1 MAERIKGMQIVI
13 GGDTTGL
20 SKALSGVNK
29 KISGTQKELKDVERL
44 LKLDPKNTVLLEQKQ
59 KLLAEAIS
67 ETREKLDSLKDADKQ
82 LSQNVKNYDKW
93 KAAYDPIQQ
102 EIDDTKK
109 KLNDL
114 KQAQK
119 DLGSPD
125 ADGYD
130 KIQAEVKETEERLKD
145 LQAQAKKVSDEFGNP
160 ISPKQYDALQ
170 REMIETKQEL
180 KKLEQQAKR
189 SKDKILDVAG
199 SVKKMAD
206 STDKLSGKIDKLAG
220 YTAPVS
226 AAVAGLGTAAIASVE
241 ATEELRT
248 DLSKLENAARD
259 SGVSAETARQV
270 WKDFAVATDEV
281 DSSVE
286 AVANLLKAGIEEN
299 KLQEAMEGI
308 TGAYLQFPD
317 TLKIESLA
325 DSLQETLATGEA
337 VGQFAELIER
347 LGGSTETFNEALK
360 NAETD
365 SEKVEVALQYMADN
379 GLARTYQ
386 SWKDNNEELVAYKE
400 SAMELNE
407 QYAELAETVQPLLT
421 EILDAVSEALEMF
434 NNLSPEMQKNIAFW
448 GLLVAAISPVL
459 GALGWVL
466 QGIKGI
472 LDFLSI
478 TFLPGVSKVTGFVF
492 GKLKSFATLITK
504 SVIPAIATAAKT
516 VFSFLATKIGAFI
529 GFVQGTVIPAIVTA
543 VKTIFSFLVTKIGA
557 FIGFIQGT
565 IIPAIATAAKTVF
578 SFLVTKIT
586 AFVGFIQGT
595 VIPAIVTALQGLF
608 AFLAANPVVLIIG
621 TIVAAVIALV
631 ALIAVKGDEIQAIL
645 QKVDDFLQNVFAIN
659 WKNIFGPVLGEYL
672 NFFVSNVKNMWN
684 ALKQIFDG
692 IINFI
697 RGVFTG
703 DWERAWQGVGQIVK
717 GIFDW
722 MVGAVKTPLNA
733 IIGLLNGAISAINSL
748 INGFNSIDIS
758 LPSWLGGGSWSPSI
772 PNIPSIP
779 YLAKGGILQKGSA
792 VVGEAGPEL
801 LTIMG
806 NRAMVQPLTSQ
817 TQNTTNLGGVSV
829 TVYGAPGQDVRE
841 LASIIMDEMES
852 ATQRKKAVYA

>member
-44 LKLDPKNTVLLEQKQ
+44 LKLDPTNTTLLEQRQ
-59 KLLAEAIS
+59 KLLAEAVS
-67 ETREKLDSLKDADKQ
+67 ETREKLESLKKADEQ
-82 LSQNVKNYDKW
+82 LSESVKNYDKW

-130 KIQAEVKETEERLKD
+130 KIQAEVKETEDRLKD

-170 REMIETKQEL
+170 REIIEQNQLLEKQNKEFKEISSNASKAAGSL
-180 KKLEQQAKR
+180 KKFSNASGQFSSQM
-189 SKDKILDVAG
+189 G
-199 SVKKMAD
+199 
-206 STDKLSGKIDKLAG
+206 KLSGYI
-220 YTAPVS
+220 APVS
-226 AAVAGLGTAAIASVE
+226 AAVAGLGTAAIASVP
-241 ATEELRT
+241 ATEELRS
-248 DLSKLENAARD
+248 DLSKLDNAARD
-259 SGVSAETARQV
+259 SGVSVDAARQA
-270 WKDFAVATDEV
+270 WKDFTVATDEA

-286 AVANLLKAGIEEN
+286 AVSNLLAAGFDETG
-299 KLQEAMEGI
+299 LQQAFEGI
-308 TGAYLQFPD
+308 TGAYLKFPD

-337 VGQFAELIER
+337 TGQFAELIDR
-347 LGGSTETFNEALK
+347 LGGSTKDFNKALQ
-360 NAETD
+360 NASTD
-365 SEKVEVALQYMADN
+365 SEKMALALQFLSDN
-379 GLARTYQ
+379 GLNANYEA
-386 SWKDNNEELVAYKE
+386 WKKNNEELIDYKD
-400 SAMELNE
+400 ATLDLNE
-407 QYAELAETVQPLLT
+407 QYAELAETIQPLLSD
-421 EILDAVSEALEMF
+421 ILSAVSEALKMF
-434 NNLSPEMQKNIAFW
+434 NELSPDMQKNIAFW
-448 GLLVAAISPVL
+448 GLLVAAMSPVL
-459 GALGWVL
+459 SAIEWVTKGFSGL
-466 QGIKGI
+466 TKFLSEFFIPKTSQGIEFISTKVKA
-472 LDFLSI
+472 FL
-478 TFLPGVSKVTGFVF
+478 GF
-492 GKLKSFATLITK
+492 ITK
-504 SVIPAIATAAKT
+504 TVVPAITTAIKSI
-516 VFSFLATKIGAFI
+516 FSFLTTKIGVFL
-529 GFVQGTVIPAIVTA
+529 GFVQGKVIPAIVTA
-543 VKTIFSFLVTKIGA
+543 SKSVLSFLVTKIGA
-557 FIGFIQGT
+557 F
-565 IIPAIATAAKTVF
+565 
-578 SFLVTKIT
+578 
-586 AFVGFIQGT
+586 VGFIQGT
-595 VIPAIVTALQGLF
+595 VVPAIVTALQSLF

-621 TIVAAVIALV
+621 AIVAAIIALV
-631 ALIAVKGDEIQAIL
+631 ALIAIKGDEIQAIL
-645 QKVDDFLQNVFAIN
+645 QKVDDFLQNIFAKD
-659 WKNIFGPVLGEYL
+659 WKEIFGPVLGEYL
-672 NFFVSNVKNMWN
+672 NFFFANVKNMWD
-684 ALKQIFDG
+684 AVKLIFDG

-703 DWERAWQGVGQIVK
+703 DWERAWKGVGQIFEGVFK
-717 GIFDW
+717 W
-722 MVGAVKTPLNA
+722 MEAAVKTPING
-733 IIGLLNGAISAINSL
+733 IIGLLNGAISGINEL

-758 LPSWLGGGSWSPSI
+758 LPGWLGGGSWSPSI

-801 LTIMG
+801 LTMMG

-852 ATQRKKAVYA
+852 ATQRKRAVYA

>member
-44 LKLDPKNTVLLEQKQ
+44 LKLDPTNTTLLEQRQ

-67 ETREKLDSLKDADKQ
+67 ETREKMDSLKDADKQ
-82 LSQNVKNYDKW
+82 LSESVKNYDKW

-119 DLGSPD
+119 DLGSPN

-145 LQAQAKKVSDEFGNP
+145 LKAQAKKVSDEFGNP

-226 AAVAGLGTAAIASVE
+226 AAVARLGTAEIASVE
-241 ATEELRT
+241 ATEEFRT

-347 LGGSTETFNEALK
+347 LGGSTEAFNEALK
-360 NAETD
+360 DAESD
-365 SEKVEVALQYMADN
+365 SEKVDIALQYMADN

-386 SWKDNNEELVAYKE
+386 SWKDNNEELVAYKD

-421 EILDAVSEALEMF
+421 EILDAVSEALETF
-434 NNLSPEMQKNIAFW
+434 NNLSLEMQKNIAFW

-459 GALGWVL
+459 GALGWIAGGFSGL
-466 QGIKGI
+466 
-472 LDFLSI
+472 LTFLS
-478 TFLPGVSKVTGFVF
+478 TVFLPGFSTVVGFI
-492 GKLKSFATLITK
+492 S
-504 SVIPAIATAAKT
+504 
-516 VFSFLATKIGAFI
+516 TKILAIVTFI
-529 GFVQGTVIPAIVTA
+529 ETIIIPAIVTA
-543 VKTIFSFLVTKIGA
+543 AQTI
-557 FIGFIQGT
+557 
-565 IIPAIATAAKTVF
+565 F

-595 VIPAIVTALQGLF
+595 VIPAIVTTLQSLF

-621 TIVAAVIALV
+621 IIVAAVV

-645 QKVDDFLQNVFAIN
+645 QKVDDFLQNVFAVN

-733 IIGLLNGAISAINSL
+733 IIGLLNGAVSAVNAL

-779 YLAKGGILQKGSA
+779 YLAKGGILQKGMA

-801 LTIMG
+801 LTMMG

-817 TQNTTNLGGVSV
+817 TQNTTNLGGVNV

>member
-130 KIQAEVKETEERLKD
+130 RIQAEVKETEEYLKH

-325 DSLQETLATGEA
+325 DSLQETLATGQA

-347 LGGSTETFNEALK
+347 LGGSTEAFNEALK

-365 SEKVEVALQYMADN
+365 SEKVDVALQYMADN

-386 SWKDNNEELVAYKE
+386 SWKDNNEELVAYKD

-459 GALGWVL
+459 GAIGWIAGGFSGL
-466 QGIKGI
+466 
-472 LDFLSI
+472 LTFLS
-478 TFLPGVSKVTGFVF
+478 TVFLPGFSTVVGFI
-492 GKLKSFATLITK
+492 STK
-504 SVIPAIATAAKT
+504 
-516 VFSFLATKIGAFI
+516 FLALVTFLEMS
-529 GFVQGTVIPAIVTA
+529 VVPAIVTG
-543 VKTIFSFLVTKIGA
+543 VQTVLSFLTT
-557 FIGFIQGT
+557 Q
-565 IIPAIATAAKTVF
+565 
-578 SFLVTKIT
+578 IT

-595 VIPAIVTALQGLF
+595 VIPAIITALQGLF

-672 NFFVSNVKNMWN
+672 NFFVANVKNMWN

-703 DWERAWQGVGQIVK
+703 DWERAWQGVGQIIK
-717 GIFDW
+717 GVFDW

-733 IIGLLNGAISAINSL
+733 IIGLLNGAVSAVNAL

>member
-59 KLLAEAIS
+59 KLLAEAVS
-67 ETREKLDSLKDADKQ
+67 ETREKLESLKKADEQ
-82 LSQNVKNYDKW
+82 LSESVKNYDKW

-102 EIDDTKK
+102 EFDDTKK

-119 DLGSPD
+119 DLGSSN

-170 REMIETKQEL
+170 REIIETEQKMKDLEESA
-180 KKLEQQAKR
+180 KKANTAISSG
-189 SKDKILDVAG
+189 SKFTG
-199 SVKKMAD
+199 SLQNGLG
-206 STDKLSGKIDKLAG
+206 KLSSKASAVSSA
-220 YTAPVS
+220 TAPLTAGI
-226 AAVAGLGTAAIASVE
+226 AAIGTAAIASVP
-241 ATEELRT
+241 ATEELRS
-248 DLSKLENAARD
+248 DLSKLDNAARD
-259 SGVSAETARQV
+259 SGVSVDAARQT
-270 WKDFAVATDEV
+270 WQDFTVATDEA

-286 AVANLLKAGIEEN
+286 AVANLLAAGFDESS
-299 KLQEAMEGI
+299 LQRAMEGI
-308 TGAYLQFPD
+308 TGAYLKFPD

-337 VGQFAELIER
+337 TGQLAELIDR
-347 LGGSTETFNEALK
+347 LGGSTEAFNEKLQSA
-360 NAETD
+360 ATD
-365 SEKVEVALQYMADN
+365 SEKMALALQFLNDN
-379 GLARTYQ
+379 GLNSNYEA
-386 SWKDNNEELVAYKE
+386 WKKNNEELVAHKDATIE
-400 SAMELNE
+400 FQE
-407 QYAELAETVQPLLT
+407 QYAKLAEELLPIIT
-421 EILDAVSEALEMF
+421 LILNQVSGRLNWFTSLDDETQQF
-434 NNLSPEMQKNIAFW
+434 IVTI
-448 GLLVAAISPVL
+448 GLLIAAISPVS
-459 GALGWVL
+459 GAIGA
-466 QGIKGI
+466 
-472 LDFLSI
+472 
-478 TFLPGVSKVTGFVF
+478 VS
-492 GKLKSFATLITK
+492 S
-504 SVIPAIATAAKT
+504 AI
-516 VFSFLATKIGAFI
+516 SFLI
-529 GFVQGTVIPAIVTA
+529 
-543 VKTIFSFLVTKIGA
+543 
-557 FIGFIQGT
+557 
-565 IIPAIATAAKTVF
+565 
-578 SFLVTKIT
+578 
-586 AFVGFIQGT
+586 
-595 VIPAIVTALQGLF
+595 
-608 AFLAANPVVLIIG
+608 ANPI
-621 TIVAAVIALV
+621 V
-631 ALIAVKGDEIQAIL
+631 ALIAAIVALVVLIATKGDEIQAIL
-645 QKVDDFLQNVFAIN
+645 QKVDDFLQNIFATD
-659 WKNIFGPVLGEYL
+659 WRNIFGPVIGDIL
-672 NFFVSNVKNMWN
+672 NAFFANFKNIWDSVK
-684 ALKQIFDG
+684 LIFDG

-703 DWERAWQGVGQIVK
+703 DWERAWKGVGQIFEGVFK
-717 GIFDW
+717 W
-722 MVGAVKTPLNA
+722 MEAAVKTPING

-801 LTIMG
+801 LTMMG

-817 TQNTTNLGGVSV
+817 TQNTTNLGGVNV

>member
-119 DLGSPD
+119 DLGSPN

-145 LQAQAKKVSDEFGNP
+145 LQTQAKKVSDEFGNP

-170 REMIETKQEL
+170 REMIETEQKL
-180 KKLEQQAKR
+180 KDMEQQAKR
-189 SKDKILDVAG
+189 SRQKLLDVADG
-199 SVKKMAD
+199 VKKMAD
-206 STDKLSGKIDKLAG
+206 STDKLSSKMDKLAG

-347 LGGSTETFNEALK
+347 LGGSTEAFNEALK

-365 SEKVEVALQYMADN
+365 SEKVDVALQYMADN

-386 SWKDNNEELVAYKE
+386 SWKDNNEELVAYKD

-421 EILDAVSEALEMF
+421 EILDAVSEALEVF

-459 GALGWVL
+459 GAIGWIAGGFSGL
-466 QGIKGI
+466 
-472 LDFLSI
+472 LTFLS
-478 TFLPGVSKVTGFVF
+478 TVFLPGFSTVVGFI
-492 GKLKSFATLITK
+492 STK
-504 SVIPAIATAAKT
+504 
-516 VFSFLATKIGAFI
+516 FLALVTFI
-529 GFVQGTVIPAIVTA
+529 EMSVVPAIVTGVQA
-543 VKTIFSFLVTKIGA
+543 VLSFLTT
-557 FIGFIQGT
+557 Q
-565 IIPAIATAAKTVF
+565 
-578 SFLVTKIT
+578 IT

-621 TIVAAVIALV
+621 IIVAAVIALV

-645 QKVDDFLQNVFAIN
+645 QKVDDFLQNVFAVN

-672 NFFVSNVKNMWN
+672 NFFVANVENMWN

-733 IIGLLNGAISAINSL
+733 IIGLLNGAVSAVNSL

-779 YLAKGGILQKGSA
+779 YLAKGGILQKGMA

-801 LTIMG
+801 LTMMG

>member
-44 LKLDPKNTVLLEQKQ
+44 LKLDPTNTTLLEQRQ
-59 KLLAEAIS
+59 KLLAEAVS
-67 ETREKLDSLKDADKQ
+67 ETREKLESLKKAEEQ
-82 LSQNVKNYDKW
+82 LSESVKNYDKW

-119 DLGSPD
+119 DLGSPN

-145 LQAQAKKVSDEFGNP
+145 LKAQAKKVSDEFGNP

-170 REMIETKQEL
+170 REIIETEQKL
-180 KKLEQQAKR
+180 KDMEQQAKR
-189 SKDKILDVAG
+189 SRQKLLDVADG
-199 SVKKMAD
+199 VKKMAD
-206 STDKLSGKIDKLAG
+206 STDKLSSKMDKLAG

-286 AVANLLKAGIEEN
+286 ALANLLKAGIEEN

-347 LGGSTETFNEALK
+347 LGGSTEAFNEALK

-365 SEKVEVALQYMADN
+365 SEKVDVALQYMADN

-386 SWKDNNEELVAYKE
+386 SWKDNNEELVAYKD

-459 GALGWVL
+459 GAIGWIAGGFSGL
-466 QGIKGI
+466 
-472 LDFLSI
+472 LTFLS
-478 TFLPGVSKVTGFVF
+478 TVFLPGFSTVVGFI
-492 GKLKSFATLITK
+492 STK
-504 SVIPAIATAAKT
+504 
-516 VFSFLATKIGAFI
+516 FLALVTFI
-529 GFVQGTVIPAIVTA
+529 EMSVVPAIVTG
-543 VKTIFSFLVTKIGA
+543 VQTVLSFLTT
-557 FIGFIQGT
+557 Q
-565 IIPAIATAAKTVF
+565 
-578 SFLVTKIT
+578 IT

-621 TIVAAVIALV
+621 IIVAAVIALV
-631 ALIAVKGDEIQAIL
+631 ALIATKGDEIQAIL
-645 QKVDDFLQNVFAIN
+645 QKVDDFLQNVFAVN

-672 NFFVSNVKNMWN
+672 NFFVANVENMWN

-733 IIGLLNGAISAINSL
+733 IIGLLNGAVSAVNSL

-801 LTIMG
+801 LTMMG

>member
-59 KLLAEAIS
+59 KLLAEAVS
-67 ETREKLDSLKDADKQ
+67 ETREKLESLKKADEQ
-82 LSQNVKNYDKW
+82 LSESVKNYDKW

-130 KIQAEVKETEERLKD
+130 KIQAEVKETEERLKN
-145 LQAQAKKVSDEFGNP
+145 LQTQAKKVSDEFGNP

-347 LGGSTETFNEALK
+347 LGGSTEAFNEALK

-365 SEKVEVALQYMADN
+365 SEKVDVALQYMADN

-386 SWKDNNEELVAYKE
+386 SWKDNNEELVAYKD

-459 GALGWVL
+459 GAIGWIAGGFSGL
-466 QGIKGI
+466 
-472 LDFLSI
+472 LTFLS
-478 TFLPGVSKVTGFVF
+478 TVFLPGFSTVVGFI
-492 GKLKSFATLITK
+492 S
-504 SVIPAIATAAKT
+504 
-516 VFSFLATKIGAFI
+516 TKILAIVTFI
-529 GFVQGTVIPAIVTA
+529 ETIIIPAIVTA
-543 VKTIFSFLVTKIGA
+543 AQTI
-557 FIGFIQGT
+557 
-565 IIPAIATAAKTVF
+565 F

-645 QKVDDFLQNVFAIN
+645 QKVDDFLQNVFAVN

-801 LTIMG
+801 LTILG

>member
-145 LQAQAKKVSDEFGNP
+145 LQTQAKKVSDEFGNP

-189 SKDKILDVAG
+189 SKDKILDVADG
-199 SVKKMAD
+199 VKKMAD
-206 STDKLSGKIDKLAG
+206 STDKLSSKMDKLAG

-325 DSLQETLATGEA
+325 DSLQETLATGQA

-347 LGGSTETFNEALK
+347 LGGSTEAFNEALK

-365 SEKVEVALQYMADN
+365 SEKVDVALQYMADN

-386 SWKDNNEELVAYKE
+386 SWKDNNEELVAYKD

-459 GALGWVL
+459 GAIGWIAGGFSGL
-466 QGIKGI
+466 
-472 LDFLSI
+472 LTFLS
-478 TFLPGVSKVTGFVF
+478 TVFLPGFSTVVGFI
-492 GKLKSFATLITK
+492 STK
-504 SVIPAIATAAKT
+504 
-516 VFSFLATKIGAFI
+516 FLALVTFI
-529 GFVQGTVIPAIVTA
+529 EMSVVPAIVTG
-543 VKTIFSFLVTKIGA
+543 VQTVLSFLTT
-557 FIGFIQGT
+557 Q
-565 IIPAIATAAKTVF
+565 
-578 SFLVTKIT
+578 IT

-645 QKVDDFLQNVFAIN
+645 QKVDDFLQNVFAVN

-733 IIGLLNGAISAINSL
+733 IIGLLNGAVSAVNSL

-779 YLAKGGILQKGSA
+779 YLAKGGILQKGMA

-801 LTIMG
+801 LTMMG

-829 TVYGAPGQDVRE
+829 TVYGAPGQNVRE

>member
-44 LKLDPKNTVLLEQKQ
+44 LKLDPTNTTLLEQRQ
-59 KLLAEAIS
+59 KLLAEAVS
-67 ETREKLDSLKDADKQ
+67 ETREKLESLKKADEQ
-82 LSQNVKNYDKW
+82 LSESVKNYDKW

-119 DLGSPD
+119 DLGSPN

-145 LQAQAKKVSDEFGNP
+145 LKAQAKKVSDEFGNP

-170 REMIETKQEL
+170 REIIETEQKL
-180 KKLEQQAKR
+180 KDMEQQAKR
-189 SKDKILDVAG
+189 SRQKLLDVADG
-199 SVKKMAD
+199 VKKMAD
-206 STDKLSGKIDKLAG
+206 STDKLSSKMDKLAG

-286 AVANLLKAGIEEN
+286 ALANLLKAGIEEN

-347 LGGSTETFNEALK
+347 LGGSTEAFNEALK

-365 SEKVEVALQYMADN
+365 SEKVDVALQYMADN

-386 SWKDNNEELVAYKE
+386 SWKDNNEELVAYKD

-459 GALGWVL
+459 GAIGWIAGGFSGL
-466 QGIKGI
+466 
-472 LDFLSI
+472 LTFLS
-478 TFLPGVSKVTGFVF
+478 TVFLPGFSTVVGFI
-492 GKLKSFATLITK
+492 STK
-504 SVIPAIATAAKT
+504 
-516 VFSFLATKIGAFI
+516 FLALVTFI
-529 GFVQGTVIPAIVTA
+529 EMSVVPAIVTG
-543 VKTIFSFLVTKIGA
+543 VQTVLSFLTT
-557 FIGFIQGT
+557 Q
-565 IIPAIATAAKTVF
+565 
-578 SFLVTKIT
+578 IT

-621 TIVAAVIALV
+621 IIVAAVIALV
-631 ALIAVKGDEIQAIL
+631 ALIATKGDEIQAIL
-645 QKVDDFLQNVFAIN
+645 QKVDDFLQNVFAVN

-672 NFFVSNVKNMWN
+672 NFFVANVENMWN

-733 IIGLLNGAISAINSL
+733 IIGLLNGAVSAVNSL

-801 LTIMG
+801 LTMMG

>member
-44 LKLDPKNTVLLEQKQ
+44 LKLDPTNTTLLEQRQ
-59 KLLAEAIS
+59 KLLAEAVS
-67 ETREKLDSLKDADKQ
+67 ETREKLESLKKADEQ
-82 LSQNVKNYDKW
+82 LSESVKNYDKW

-130 KIQAEVKETEERLKD
+130 KIQAEVKETEERLKN
-145 LQAQAKKVSDEFGNP
+145 LQTQAKKVSDEFGNP

-347 LGGSTETFNEALK
+347 LGGSTEAFNEALK

-365 SEKVEVALQYMADN
+365 SEKVDVALQYMADN

-386 SWKDNNEELVAYKE
+386 SWKDNNEELVAYKD

-459 GALGWVL
+459 GAIGWIAGGFSGL
-466 QGIKGI
+466 
-472 LDFLSI
+472 LTFLS
-478 TFLPGVSKVTGFVF
+478 TVFLPGFSTVVGFI
-492 GKLKSFATLITK
+492 S
-504 SVIPAIATAAKT
+504 
-516 VFSFLATKIGAFI
+516 TKILAIVTFI
-529 GFVQGTVIPAIVTA
+529 ETIIIPAIVTA
-543 VKTIFSFLVTKIGA
+543 AQTI
-557 FIGFIQGT
+557 
-565 IIPAIATAAKTVF
+565 F

-621 TIVAAVIALV
+621 TIVAAVVALV

-645 QKVDDFLQNVFAIN
+645 QKVDDFLQNVFAVN

-703 DWERAWQGVGQIVK
+703 DWERAWQGVGQIIK
-717 GIFDW
+717 GVFDW

-733 IIGLLNGAISAINSL
+733 IIGLLNGAVSAVNAL

-779 YLAKGGILQKGSA
+779 YLAKGGILQKGMA

-801 LTIMG
+801 LTMMG

>member
-59 KLLAEAIS
+59 KLLAEAVS

-145 LQAQAKKVSDEFGNP
+145 LKAQAKKVSDEFGNP

-180 KKLEQQAKR
+180 KRLEQQAKR

-270 WKDFAVATDEV
+270 WKNFAVATDEV

-347 LGGSTETFNEALK
+347 LGGSTEAFNEALK

-365 SEKVEVALQYMADN
+365 SEKVDVALQYMADN

-386 SWKDNNEELVAYKE
+386 SWKDNNEELVAYKD

-459 GALGWVL
+459 GAIGWIAGGFSGL
-466 QGIKGI
+466 
-472 LDFLSI
+472 LTFLS
-478 TFLPGVSKVTGFVF
+478 
-492 GKLKSFATLITK
+492 
-504 SVIPAIATAAKT
+504 T
-516 VFSFLATKIGAFI
+516 VFCRDFQLLS
-529 GFVQGTVIPAIVTA
+529 
-543 VKTIFSFLVTKIGA
+543 
-557 FIGFIQGT
+557 
-565 IIPAIATAAKTVF
+565 
-578 SFLVTKIT
+578 
-586 AFVGFIQGT
+586 
-595 VIPAIVTALQGLF
+595 ALFQ
-608 AFLAANPVVLIIG
+608 P
-621 TIVAAVIALV
+621 
-631 ALIAVKGDEIQAIL
+631 KSL
-645 QKVDDFLQNVFAIN
+645 Q
-659 WKNIFGPVLGEYL
+659 
-672 NFFVSNVKNMWN
+672 
-684 ALKQIFDG
+684 
-692 IINFI
+692 
-697 RGVFTG
+697 
-703 DWERAWQGVGQIVK
+703 
-717 GIFDW
+717 
-722 MVGAVKTPLNA
+722 
-733 IIGLLNGAISAINSL
+733 
-748 INGFNSIDIS
+748 
-758 LPSWLGGGSWSPSI
+758 
-772 PNIPSIP
+772 
-779 YLAKGGILQKGSA
+779 
-792 VVGEAGPEL
+792 
-801 LTIMG
+801 
-806 NRAMVQPLTSQ
+806 
-817 TQNTTNLGGVSV
+817 
-829 TVYGAPGQDVRE
+829 
-841 LASIIMDEMES
+841 
-852 ATQRKKAVYA
+852 

>member
-59 KLLAEAIS
+59 KLLAEAIAG
-67 ETREKLDSLKDADKQ
+67 TKEKMEALKKADEQ
-82 LSQNVKNYDKW
+82 LSESVKNYDKW

-119 DLGSPD
+119 DLGSPN

-145 LQAQAKKVSDEFGNP
+145 LKAQAKKVSDEFGNP

-170 REMIETKQEL
+170 REIIETEQKL
-180 KKLEQQAKR
+180 KDMEQQAKR
-189 SKDKILDVAG
+189 SRQKLLDVADG
-199 SVKKMAD
+199 VKKMAD

-347 LGGSTETFNEALK
+347 LGGSTEAFNEALK

-365 SEKVEVALQYMADN
+365 SEKVDIALQYMANN

-386 SWKDNNEELVAYKE
+386 SWKDNNEELVAYKD

-421 EILDAVSEALEMF
+421 EILDAVSESLETF

-459 GALGWVL
+459 GALGWIAGGFSGL
-466 QGIKGI
+466 
-472 LDFLSI
+472 LTFLS
-478 TFLPGVSKVTGFVF
+478 TVFLPGFSTVVGFI
-492 GKLKSFATLITK
+492 S
-504 SVIPAIATAAKT
+504 
-516 VFSFLATKIGAFI
+516 TKILAIVTFI
-529 GFVQGTVIPAIVTA
+529 EMSVVPAIVTG
-543 VKTIFSFLVTKIGA
+543 VQTVLSFLTT
-557 FIGFIQGT
+557 Q
-565 IIPAIATAAKTVF
+565 
-578 SFLVTKIT
+578 IT

-595 VIPAIVTALQGLF
+595 VIPAIITALQGLF

-645 QKVDDFLQNVFAIN
+645 QKVDDFLQNVFAVN

-703 DWERAWQGVGQIVK
+703 DWERAWQGVGQIIK
-717 GIFDW
+717 GVFDW

-733 IIGLLNGAISAINSL
+733 IIGLLNGAVSAVNAL

-801 LTIMG
+801 LTMMG

>member
-44 LKLDPKNTVLLEQKQ
+44 LKLDPTNTTLLEQRQ
-59 KLLAEAIS
+59 KLLAEAVS
-67 ETREKLDSLKDADKQ
+67 ETREKLESLKKADEQ
-82 LSQNVKNYDKW
+82 LSESVKNYDKW

-119 DLGSPD
+119 DLGSPN

-130 KIQAEVKETEERLKD
+130 KIQAEVKETEERLKN
-145 LQAQAKKVSDEFGNP
+145 LQTQAKKVSDEFGNP

-170 REMIETKQEL
+170 REIIETEQKL
-180 KKLEQQAKR
+180 KDMEQQAKR
-189 SKDKILDVAG
+189 SRQKLLDVADG
-199 SVKKMAD
+199 VKKMAD
-206 STDKLSGKIDKLAG
+206 STDKLSSKMDKLAG

-226 AAVAGLGTAAIASVE
+226 AAVAGLGSAAIASVE

-248 DLSKLENAARD
+248 DLSKLDNAAKTNNVF
-259 SGVSAETARQV
+259 VSAARKAWQ
-270 WKDFAVATDEV
+270 DFTVATGEA
-281 DSSVE
+281 DSAVE
-286 AVANLLKAGIEEN
+286 AVANLLEAGFNEN
-299 KLQEAMEGI
+299 NLQKAMEGI

-347 LGGSTETFNEALK
+347 LGGSTDAFDEALK

-365 SEKVEVALQYMADN
+365 SEKVGVALQYMADN

-407 QYAELAETVQPLLT
+407 QYAELAETVQPLLS
-421 EILDAVSEALEMF
+421 EILKAVSEALKMF
-434 NNLSPEMQKNIAFW
+434 NQLSPAMQKNIALW
-448 GLLVAAISPVL
+448 GLLIAAISPVL
-459 GALGWVL
+459 GALGWITEGFSGL
-466 QGIKGI
+466 
-472 LDFLSI
+472 LTFLSTIFLPGLSHVIGFISTKFLALVTFVEMSVVPAII
-478 TFLPGVSKVTGFVF
+478 TGFQSISTFLTTVFLPGV
-492 GKLKSFATLITK
+492 A
-504 SVIPAIATAAKT
+504 SVISFISTK
-516 VFSFLATKIGAFI
+516 FLALVTFI
-529 GFVQGTVIPAIVTA
+529 EMSVVPAIVTG
-543 VKTIFSFLVTKIGA
+543 VQTVLSFLTT
-557 FIGFIQGT
+557 Q
-565 IIPAIATAAKTVF
+565 
-578 SFLVTKIT
+578 IT

-645 QKVDDFLQNVFAIN
+645 QKVDDFLQNVFAVN

-733 IIGLLNGAISAINSL
+733 IIGLLNGAVSAVNSL

-801 LTIMG
+801 LTMMG

-817 TQNTTNLGGVSV
+817 TQNTTNLGGISV